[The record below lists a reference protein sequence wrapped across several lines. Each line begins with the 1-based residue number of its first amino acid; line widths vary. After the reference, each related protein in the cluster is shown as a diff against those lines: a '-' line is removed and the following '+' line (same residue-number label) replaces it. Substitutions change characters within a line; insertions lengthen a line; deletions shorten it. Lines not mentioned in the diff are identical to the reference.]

1 MLNTV
6 LSVYSLLAAVSIFLV
21 GSGLLGTL
29 LGLRAKIEGF
39 SDPVIG
45 IVMSAFFVGYVFG
58 AYLCPRLIR
67 DIGYIRAFSVLA
79 AIAAITMLLHGLV
92 INPYFWWLLRIITGI
107 CVVGIYM
114 IVESWLN
121 SLIKN
126 NPRRGKLFSVYI
138 MTTLL
143 ALGAG
148 QYLLLVYG
156 PKQLPS
162 FVLGAIFFILSLV
175 PIAVTKMAQPHTVTV
190 PEMMLKK
197 LFKRS
202 PLGTIGSFSSGLISG
217 AFWGMGAIYARG
229 IGLDT
234 TGIALFISSVILGGV
249 LLQYPIGH
257 QSDLH
262 DRRLV
267 LMLTVMAAA
276 CMAWLIYLIHPASQ
290 PIFLGMVLVYGGF
303 AFSIYSLCVAHTQD
317 QIELE
322 LVLDATRTLLLLN
335 GIGAA
340 MGPILAGLLM
350 YWFTTDAL
358 MMFFALVL
366 SLLSLFAAY
375 RLKVGELIPV
385 EEQEAFVA
393 MTRTSPEVVEL
404 NPRIKNETQQI

>member
-1 MLNTV
+1 
-6 LSVYSLLAAVSIFLV
+6 
-21 GSGLLGTL
+21 
-29 LGLRAKIEGF
+29 
-39 SDPVIG
+39 
-45 IVMSAFFVGYVFG
+45 
-58 AYLCPRLIR
+58 
-67 DIGYIRAFSVLA
+67 
-79 AIAAITMLLHGLV
+79 
-92 INPYFWWLLRIITGI
+92 
-107 CVVGIYM
+107 M

-358 MMFFALVL
+358 MLFFALVL

-404 NPRIKNETQQI
+404 NPRIKNETQQV